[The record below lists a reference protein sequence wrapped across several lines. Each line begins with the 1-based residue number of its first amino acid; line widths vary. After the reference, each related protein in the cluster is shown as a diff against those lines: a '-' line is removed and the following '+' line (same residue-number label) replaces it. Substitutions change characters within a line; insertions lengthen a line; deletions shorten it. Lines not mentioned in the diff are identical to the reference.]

1 MRPAPDPWAIHP
13 GLRTRFV
20 SAGERIAWTPILTL
34 ESGPNVRR
42 ARVAH
47 ALEEEARVEEWGS
60 EADGGVMVESSPLGA
75 LVLMLAVDR
84 RGLPPGSARSTRDA
98 TRASRAGRSW
108 RSGGQD
114 RFPRTSVP
122 GPPTWSTW
130 PATRWSNLAPNAY
143 IS

>member
-47 ALEEEARVEEWGS
+47 AREEEARVEEWGS

-84 RGLPPGSARSTRDA
+84 RGAPAGLGALH
-98 TRASRAGRSW
+98 AGRDPSFP
-108 RSGGQD
+108 SGAIVAVWGAGPVPED
-114 RFPRTSVP
+114 ERPR
-122 GPPTWSTW
+122 
-130 PATRWSNLAPNAY
+130 PADVVDLARYALE
-143 IS
+143 